1 MPSPA
6 PRSQHEILRIGFDA
20 KRLFAGS
27 GGLQSYARTLL
38 LNLLKYYP
46 TYKYFL
52 YTPAVKDQRV
62 YKEFSKYVQVSIKQS
77 SGLSATYWR
86 SKSIVK
92 DLVLDGIDIYHG
104 LSGELPIGIRAAGIK
119 SVVTIHDLLW
129 HEFPND
135 YTSFDRKINDWKL
148 SGATNQTDVI
158 VAVSDQT
165 KDRVVARAP
174 GLNVQVINPVA
185 APEFYRLSDR
195 DEAKLI
201 LEKYGIEERYIL
213 AVGNAK
219 GRKNIS
225 QFVQHIRPVIGDIPI
240 LLIGKK
246 NDGTKGLKLLSDIAY
261 ADMPAIYRSAIA
273 CVYPSLGEGYGLP
286 IAESIISGIPVVVH
300 DAPPM
305 NAFDSPLCLSCE
317 VQDAESAQQAMK
329 QAMKLRSSVPDQ
341 VQPGEREQQRYA
353 DAFMDVYHGL
363 LV

>member
-38 LNLLKYYP
+38 LNLLKHYP
-46 TYKYFL
+46 AHQYCL

-62 YKEFSKYVQVSIKQS
+62 YEEFSKYEQVSIRES

-86 SKSIVK
+86 TKSIVK
-92 DLVLDGIDIYHG
+92 DLVRDKIDIYHG

-119 SVVTIHDLLW
+119 SAVTIHDLLW
-129 HEFPND
+129 HQFSED
-135 YTSFDRKINDWKL
+135 YTVFDRKINDWKL
-148 SGATNQTDVI
+148 SGAMSQADVI
-158 VAVSDQT
+158 VAVSEQT
-165 KDRVVARAP
+165 KR
-174 GLNVQVINPVA
+174 NVIEREPELDMHVINPVA
-185 APEFYRLSDR
+185 APEFYHFER
-195 DEAKLI
+195 DEVKPT
-201 LEKYGIEERYIL
+201 LEKYGIEDRYIL

-219 GRKNIS
+219 VRKNIS
-225 QFVQHIRPVIGDIPI
+225 QFVQLVRSVINDIPI

-246 NDGTKGLKLLSDIAY
+246 TDRVKGLKVLSDIAY
-261 ADMPAIYRSAIA
+261 EDMPAIYRSAIA

-305 NAFDSPLCLSCE
+305 NAFDSPLCLSCD
-317 VQDAESAQQAMK
+317 VNDAKSAQQAMER
-329 QAMKLRSSVPDQ
+329 AMKLRSSVLDE
-341 VQPGEREQQRYA
+341 VQSDEQEQQRYA
-353 DAFMDVYHGL
+353 DAFMSVYHKL
-363 LV
+363 LG